1 MNKIR
6 FMSIIAAL
14 MIASVGMA
22 GCKDRP
28 TPASSDDGEAVVTTT
43 TTELVVP
50 IPTTTTVTEPTTT
63 TTVTTTTEATTT
75 TKKAKVTTTTKATKK
90 AKVTTTAIAGEH
102 KQSEGRGTKAT
113 KKAKVT
119 TTTKA
124 TKKSGGNL
132 SVGGGTKPK
141 GNTNL
146 KTPDGQPVKKEG
158 GEYYQW
164 APDLNM
170 WIPYDPDQI
179 IEKGGG
185 EVWDNDG
192 KGLSGEKVGY

>member
-14 MIASVGMA
+14 MIASAGMV

-28 TPASSDDGEAVVTTT
+28 APASSDDGEAVVTTT

-50 IPTTTTVTEPTTT
+50 IPTTTTVTEPTTIEA
-63 TTVTTTTEATTT
+63 TTTTTKVTTT
-75 TKKAKVTTTTKATKK
+75 TKKAKVTTTAKATKK

-102 KQSEGRGTKAT
+102 EQSEGRA
-113 KKAKVT
+113 
-119 TTTKA
+119 TKA

-141 GNTNL
+141 GNTDL
-146 KTPDGQPVKKEG
+146 KGPNGEPIRKKSDGTYEVYWDGIGWLPCDISNINEEG
-158 GEYYQW
+158 GG
-164 APDLNM
+164 
-170 WIPYDPDQI
+170 
-179 IEKGGG
+179 K
-185 EVWDNDG
+185 VWDNDG
-192 KGLSGEKVGY
+192 KDLGDPVPGAH